1 LLIKKKGAVSASD
14 LVEQFQY
21 SAATARSYLA
31 YLTRQDL
38 LLPNG
43 PTRALSA
50 KGEERLDF
58 YEKAGCPDPRCPL
71 CHRDS
76 GGVKC
81 RTCGSVYKLSELRIR
96 ALWETAF
103 FSRAPGVYC
112 EVCQAQIMTERQAG
126 MIGVKAE
133 GTRA

>member
-1 LLIKKKGAVSASD
+1 MKTNKHQTLLLIKKKGAISASD

-43 PTRALSA
+43 PTRALST

-58 YEKAGCPDPRCPL
+58 YEKAGCPDLRCPL
-71 CHRDS
+71 CRRDS

-81 RTCGSVYKLSELRIR
+81 RTCGSIYKLSELRIR
-96 ALWETAF
+96 PLWETTF
-103 FSRAPGVYC
+103 FKRAPGVYC
-112 EVCQAQIMTERQAG
+112 RICQAQILT
-126 MIGVKAE
+126 
-133 GTRA
+133 